1 MKFILIQLIGCIG
14 YSLLTASY
22 FKKEKNKILYT
33 QIIAYI
39 MFTIHFYLLSGITG
53 AICNAIVLVA
63 LIVIYLFEKNKW
75 KNKNLIAW
83 LFIGIIII
91 INIVTFQN
99 IFSIFPMIGSVIV
112 IISFLMNNENYIRG
126 IGIISAICWLI
137 YAVEVIIILGT
148 IISYKEYRNWIGN

>member
-1 MKFILIQLIGCIG
+1 MNFILIQLIGCIG
-14 YSLLTASY
+14 YSLLAASY
-22 FKKEKNKILYT
+22 FKKEKNKILYM

-53 AICNAIVLVA
+53 AICNAIGLVA

-91 INIVTFQN
+91 INIFQY
-99 IFSIFPMIGSVIV
+99 
-112 IISFLMNNENYIRG
+112 SFI
-126 IGIISAICWLI
+126 
-137 YAVEVIIILGT
+137 
-148 IISYKEYRNWIGN
+148 